1 MNFYLGLLATLLGI
15 KVRLPLDTPF
25 DKLKTYLKV
34 WYFNKTGEILD
45 LDNPKNFNQKIQ
57 WLKLYDSTPI
67 KTKLADKYLV
77 REWVKEKIGRTFAQN
92 PENQAEVDAE
102 GEKYLIPL
110 LGVWDKFDDIDF
122 DKLPNRFVL
131 KGNHGC
137 AYNYIVK
144 DKSKMNIEDARKKFN
159 KWMKRN
165 YAQNGGLELHY
176 KDILPKIVAEAYIE
190 DSNKE
195 LNDYKIMCFNGKPQ
209 YIWIDQ
215 GRFTDRTEN
224 IYNTKWELQPFLLTY
239 PNSKEEVPPPK
250 NLDKML
256 ELAEIMAKEF
266 SLVRVDFYN
275 VDGQIYFGEMTF
287 TSASGIDKFIPSS
300 YNKVWGDLLKLP
312 ELPKPKLIVSLT
324 SFPFRIPTLHITIN
338 SLLNQTMKPDK
349 IILQLS
355 EDEFPNREND
365 LPENLLKLR
374 ENGLVISWNKGNIKS
389 YKKLIPT
396 LKEYPNDIIITVDDD
411 RIFDKNL
418 VKDLWKSYKNNPEC
432 IHCHRTTK
440 MLLKKN
446 NEFGAKAMQSYKE
459 QSFANKLAGGAG
471 CLYPPNVL
479 YKDITNEE
487 LFTKLAPTNDDIWF
501 WLMAVMNGTKIK
513 LIKNAKKDP
522 KEIKGIKK
530 GPCLTHINDRGGLF
544 YVDLNRVLD
553 HYEGLRDK
561 IITDIKKHCKI
572 NP

>member
-1 MNFYLGLLATLLGI
+1 MNFYLGLLATLAGI
-15 KVRLPLDTPF
+15 KVRLPLDTPLG
-25 DKLKTYLKV
+25 KLKLYLKV
-34 WYFNKTGEILD
+34 WFFKKTGGFLD
-45 LDNPKNFNQKIQ
+45 LDDPKTFNEKIQ
-57 WLKLYDSTPI
+57 WLKIYDSTPI
-67 KTKLADKYLV
+67 KTRLADKYLV
-77 REWVKEKIGRTFAQN
+77 REWIKEKIG
-92 PENQAEVDAE
+92 EE
-102 GEKYLIPL
+102 YLIPL

-122 DKLPNRFVL
+122 DKLPDRFVL

-144 DKSKMNIEDARKKFN
+144 DKSKMDIEDARKKFN

-176 KDILPKIVAEAYIE
+176 KDIPPKIVAEAYIE

-215 GRFTDRTEN
+215 GRFTNRTEN
-224 IYNTKWELQPFLLTY
+224 IYNKKWELQPFLLSY
-239 PNSKEEVPPPK
+239 PNSKEQVPPPE
-250 NLDKML
+250 NLDKMF
-256 ELAEIMAKEF
+256 ELAEILAKDF
-266 SLVRVDFYN
+266 PLVRVDFYN
-275 VDGQIYFGEMTF
+275 VDGKIYFGEMTF
-287 TSASGIDKFIPSS
+287 TSCSGIDKFIPSS
-300 YNKVWGDLLKLP
+300 YNRVWGDML
-312 ELPKPKLIVSLT
+312 ELPRQKLIVSLT
-324 SFPFRIPTLHITIN
+324 SFPYRIPTVHLAIE
-338 SLLNQTMKPDK
+338 SLLCQTMKPDK

-355 EDEFPNREND
+355 EDEFPNKEGD

-374 ENGLVISWNKGNIKS
+374 EKGLTISWNKGNIKS

-396 LKEYPNDIIITVDDD
+396 LKQYPDAVIITVDDD

-418 VKDLWKSYKNNPEC
+418 VKDLWKSYENNPEYV
-432 IHCHRTTK
+432 HCHRTTK
-440 MLLKKN
+440 MLLNKN
-446 NEFGAKAMQSYKE
+446 NEFDAKAMQFYKE
-459 QSFANKLAGGAG
+459 PSFANKLAGGAG
-471 CLYPPNVL
+471 CLYPPNTL

-513 LIKNAKKDP
+513 LIKNAKNDP

-530 GPCLTHINDRGGLF
+530 GPCLTQINDRGENLF

-553 HYEGLRDK
+553 HYEGLKEK
-561 IITDIKKHCKI
+561 IIADIQTSR
-572 NP
+572 